1 MAALE
6 VLEHDILDS
15 SKPLE
20 EKQAPVITPNQ
31 GAQDNVSAAEM
42 DELRDIAELLKE
54 TVVTNP
60 AHAREVVANANL
72 DEPQKLALWTLLDS
86 KTRAALKK
94 KD

>member
-31 GAQDNVSAAEM
+31 GAQDNVSTAEM

-60 AHAREVVANANL
+60 AHAREVVVQLTGEKRLGRSGKQQAVMVAVTN
-72 DEPQKLALWTLLDS
+72 
-86 KTRAALKK
+86 
-94 KD
+94 